1 MSDETSSTA
10 APVASAPRFSPR
22 LLIVLSLA
30 ALYLIW
36 GSTYLAIRIALESY
50 PPFAMGALRFTVA
63 GAALYAFLRWRGMPA
78 PTRRQWRNC
87 LFTGTLLLGLGNG
100 LVCFAEQSV
109 SSGLAAVA
117 VASMPVF
124 AASFGMM
131 FGHWPSRLETLGLV
145 VGFIGVIVLNLGSDL
160 AGSPLGAAALVVA
173 AIAWA
178 FGSLWSKRQDM
189 PPAMMNTAAQMLT
202 GGAALTVFAFL
213 SGESLPT
220 APTLNATLALLY
232 LAVFGSIVA
241 FSAYLFLL
249 KTVRPA
255 LATSYAYVNPPVAV
269 LIGALLGGE
278 AVRMIDIVAM
288 GIILAGVAIITLG
301 KERR

>member
-1 MSDETSSTA
+1 MPTETPT
-10 APVASAPRFSPR
+10 PVANAPRFSPR

-50 PPFAMGALRFTVA
+50 PPFVMGALRFLSAGVA
-63 GAALYAFLRWRGMPA
+63 VYAFQRWRGTPA
-78 PTRRQWRNC
+78 PTRRQWLNC
-87 LFTGTLLLGLGNG
+87 AFTGTLLLGLGNG
-100 LVCFAEQSV
+100 LVCYAEQSV

-124 AASFGMM
+124 AAAFGLM
-131 FGHWPSRLETLGLV
+131 FGHWPRRLETIGLV
-145 VGFIGVIVLNLGSDL
+145 VGFAGVIVLNFGSDL
-160 AGSPLGAAALVVA
+160 RGSPLGAIALVVA
-173 AIAWA
+173 SAAWA

-189 PPAMMNTAAQMLT
+189 PPPAMNTAAQMLT
-202 GGAALTVFAFL
+202 GGAALTVFALL

-220 APTLNATLALLY
+220 APTLNATLAVVY
-232 LAVFGSIVA
+232 LAVFGSIIA

-278 AVRMIDIVAM
+278 TVRLLDIAAM
-288 GIILAGVAIITLG
+288 GVILAGVAIITLA
-301 KERR
+301 KDKR